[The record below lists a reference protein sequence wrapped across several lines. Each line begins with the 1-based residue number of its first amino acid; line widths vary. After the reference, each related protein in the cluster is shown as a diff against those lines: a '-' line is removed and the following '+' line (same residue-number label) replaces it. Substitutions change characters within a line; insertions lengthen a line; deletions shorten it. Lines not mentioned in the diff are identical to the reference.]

1 MINIPSGDN
10 SGGEQFFKNLAIES
24 GRNISEIQAM
34 FWQECKK
41 QSFDRL
47 MNPTKYSLTDDATQ
61 LYIDAGNELEKKLTS
76 PELENTPDENDE
88 YEDMMEPAIQSPD
101 AELYSSNQ
109 ISDLSEDDLNIINSI
124 DTETSNDNDNDENT
138 TESNISNENNTD
150 EKETK
155 QTPEDLANNVNSDI
169 ITSF

>member
-1 MINIPSGDN
+1 
-10 SGGEQFFKNLAIES
+10 
-24 GRNISEIQAM
+24 
-34 FWQECKK
+34 
-41 QSFDRL
+41 
-47 MNPTKYSLTDDATQ
+47 
-61 LYIDAGNELEKKLTS
+61 
-76 PELENTPDENDE
+76 
-88 YEDMMEPAIQSPD
+88 MMEPAIQSPD
-101 AELYSSNQ
+101 AELYSSNP

-124 DTETSNDNDNDENT
+124 DTETSNDNDENT